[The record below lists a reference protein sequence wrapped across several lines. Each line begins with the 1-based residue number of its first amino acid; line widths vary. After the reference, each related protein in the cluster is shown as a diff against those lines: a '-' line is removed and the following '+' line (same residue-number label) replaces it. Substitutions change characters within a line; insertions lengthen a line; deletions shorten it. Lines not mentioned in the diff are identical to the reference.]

1 MAFEKL
7 RTIVITAIPKPRS
20 REKVPQDC
28 RNHPNSPKP
37 ALRKLYDRRSDEV
50 PLDWVERIEI

>member
-20 REKVPQDC
+20 SEKVPQDC
-28 RNHPNSPKP
+28 RNNPTPRKP

-50 PLDWVERIEI
+50 PLDEVERIEI

>member
-20 REKVPQDC
+20 RERRHDQHEDNGSDGGTDVIRDEK
-28 RNHPNSPKP
+28 R
-37 ALRKLYDRRSDEV
+37 RKDS
-50 PLDWVERIEI
+50 